1 MNGELKEHF
10 KTRPEY
16 WTFSYCSPE
25 ITALGDP
32 NGGTRHRA
40 VRWSLP
46 PHRDVLEE
54 ECNMPEV
61 KPSSFDC
68 VFPMLP
74 LAVWSQH
81 LHLAAH
87 LAALTSFPKSSLPL
101 RSPSQG
107 GTITAAGCPKCPG
120 LASFYRTFP
129 CCQWAF
135 RLASQS
141 SSTQN
146 QRELGL
152 VLWGEWIYGATWDDA
167 GDSAVHVSHCH
178 GRSSPVPALQLRQEV
193 IIVKRVAVSAVL
205 SVNIHWYVA
214 AILRLKDTF
223 SHCVCF
229 WNKKLFAHQQ

>member
-146 QRELGL
+146 QNWGLCFGASGSMGTPGMMLG
-152 VLWGEWIYGATWDDA
+152 
-167 GDSAVHVSHCH
+167 
-178 GRSSPVPALQLRQEV
+178 
-193 IIVKRVAVSAVL
+193 
-205 SVNIHWYVA
+205 
-214 AILRLKDTF
+214 ILRCTYPTATGDPAPYQ
-223 SHCVCF
+223 HCSYARR
-229 WNKKLFAHQQ
+229 W